1 MQNQKKILFDM
12 RLSDRCINKT
22 RNKKTFA
29 TTFVA
34 YQIKLEVTVTKD
46 YIEEKDEIKRNYE
59 AKVVLKNGL
68 VSLTSP
74 LQLID

>member
-1 MQNQKKILFDM
+1 MQNQEKIFDM

-34 YQIKLEVTVTKD
+34 YQMKLEK
-46 YIEEKDEIKRNYE
+46 
-59 AKVVLKNGL
+59 LL
-68 VSLTSP
+68 
-74 LQLID
+74 